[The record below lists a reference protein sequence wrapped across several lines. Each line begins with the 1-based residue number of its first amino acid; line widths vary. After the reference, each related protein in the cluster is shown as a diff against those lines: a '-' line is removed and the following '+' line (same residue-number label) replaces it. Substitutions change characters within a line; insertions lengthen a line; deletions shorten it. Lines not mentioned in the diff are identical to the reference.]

1 MRKIIIPIVAACL
14 LVMII
19 APATQA
25 KGGSRKWRASYNSAL
40 SLHQA
45 AVPKVYKPGTK
56 LRVSYGSKSITV
68 KAVAGGC
75 TCFDLS
81 DEGFR
86 ALAGSTSAG
95 VITVKVVVKSN

>member
-1 MRKIIIPIVAACL
+1 
-14 LVMII
+14 MIM
-19 APATQA
+19 APPAQA

-40 SLHQA
+40 SLHEA
-45 AVPKVYKPGTK
+45 AVPRVYKPGTK
-56 LRVSYGSKSITV
+56 LRVSYHHQSIIV

-95 VITVKVVVKSN
+95 VITVKVVVKH